1 MLLEKGYLTETLEE
15 FQSMHHKQSPS
26 LQLIASVTKSVNV
39 HNVFSEAIE
48 RSDLTTINYLLERGC
63 DPNNK
68 LDYCDQSSLERAA
81 KVEDPKAA
89 ALVLDT
95 LLCHGANIHELK
107 GRESAC
113 TSDKKHLA
121 TVKRLIEHGADTN
134 PTESLWIWESVLN
147 TVDNATV

>member
-1 MLLEKGYLTETLEE
+1 
-15 FQSMHHKQSPS
+15 MHHKKSPS

-48 RSDLTTINYLLERGC
+48 RSDLTTINYLLERSC

-81 KVEDPKAA
+81 KAEDPKAA

-95 LLCHGANIHELK
+95 LLCHGANIDELK
-107 GRESAC
+107 GRESVC

-121 TVKRLIEHGADTN
+121 TVKRLIEHSANIN
-134 PTESLWIWESVLN
+134 PTESL
-147 TVDNATV
+147 